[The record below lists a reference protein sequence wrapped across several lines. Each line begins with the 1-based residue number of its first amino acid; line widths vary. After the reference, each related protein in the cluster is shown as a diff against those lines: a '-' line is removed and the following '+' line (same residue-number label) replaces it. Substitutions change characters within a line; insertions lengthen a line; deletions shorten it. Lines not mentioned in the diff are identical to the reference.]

1 MGVSYNVNATTPE
14 QWDPNSS
21 GSMSIWVNSSKFPN
35 VLKDVDGKFKNM
47 AWSNEGAKAI
57 AGSAYA
63 LNALGKNSRACI

>member
-1 MGVSYNVNATTPE
+1 
-14 QWDPNSS
+14 
-21 GSMSIWVNSSKFPN
+21 MSIWVNSSKFPN